1 VWGAASEGRYAPA
14 VYLAEQQ
21 PTGKVALLPLQAV
34 LLQATGQFRNIG
46 YWYVGLHTKEGDIE
60 K

>member
-1 VWGAASEGRYAPA
+1 MKRMKR
-14 VYLAEQQ
+14 

-34 LLQATGQFRNIG
+34 LLQTTGQFRNIG
-46 YWYVGLHTKEGDIE
+46 YWYVSLHTKEGETE